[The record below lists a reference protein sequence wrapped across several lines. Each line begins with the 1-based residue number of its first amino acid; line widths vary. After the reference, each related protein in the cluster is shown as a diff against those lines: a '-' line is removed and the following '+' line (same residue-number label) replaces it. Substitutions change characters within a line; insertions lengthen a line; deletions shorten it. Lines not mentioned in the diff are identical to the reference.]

1 MPLDQQA
8 GDVKRGLGRV
18 FYSLL
23 SLKRVDLHLRHEQTS
38 VTSVLI
44 MVALRNI
51 VQV

>member
-8 GDVKRGLGRV
+8 EDVGMV

-38 VTSVLI
+38 VTGVLI